1 MVLSFCNFN
10 DAALVAAGVVLNH
23 NVAGGFASASAQQTI
38 GALSAGSCL
47 LRGGTSNFPLL
58 FVRADSHAENAHPV
72 KVC

>member
-1 MVLSFCNFN
+1 MVLSLCNLN
-10 DAALVAAGVVLNH
+10 TALVAAGVVLDH
-23 NVAGGFASASAQQTI
+23 DIAGGFASATAQQTI
-38 GALSAGSCL
+38 GTLGAGACL